1 MSCLSKEHRLNN
13 SKDFSRLY
21 KSGKRW
27 HTTSFV
33 AFFSLNPTLKAA
45 FVTSKKTGNAVHR
58 NKARRRMRALF
69 ASYEQ
74 QLVIGNYI
82 FVAKIALHE
91 KNFPQL
97 KKDFDFALKRLEVL
111 K

>member
-1 MSCLSKEHRLNN
+1 
-13 SKDFSRLY
+13 
-21 KSGKRW
+21 
-27 HTTSFV
+27 
-33 AFFSLNPTLKAA
+33 
-45 FVTSKKTGNAVHR
+45 
-58 NKARRRMRALF
+58 MRALF

-111 K
+111 KWKQFLNIW

>member
-1 MSCLSKEHRLNN
+1 MN
-13 SKDFSRLY
+13 
-21 KSGKRW
+21 
-27 HTTSFV
+27 
-33 AFFSLNPTLKAA
+33 
-45 FVTSKKTGNAVHR
+45 R